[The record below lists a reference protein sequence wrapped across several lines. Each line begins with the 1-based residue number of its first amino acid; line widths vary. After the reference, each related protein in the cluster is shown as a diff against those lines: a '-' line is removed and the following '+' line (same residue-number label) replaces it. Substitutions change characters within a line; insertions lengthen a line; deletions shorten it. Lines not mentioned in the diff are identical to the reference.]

1 MFIQTAQLLQHL
13 YSYILL
19 TASRVAARTHLAYKL
34 NYLTLDSKRHI

>member
-19 TASRVAARTHLAYKL
+19 TASRVAARTHLAY
-34 NYLTLDSKRHI
+34 NHLTLDSKRHI